1 MASSF
6 KYDLWVVI
14 QECVS
19 VFVVAVVVVVLDFFF
34 FFFFFF
40 STSCIEL
47 SPYPLCRHF
56 LLGLVYK
63 FNAHLNVM
71 SKFGTV

>member
-34 FFFFFF
+34 F

-63 FNAHLNVM
+63 CNAHLNVM

>member
-34 FFFFFF
+34 FFQGQPTN
-40 STSCIEL
+40 SM
-47 SPYPLCRHF
+47 
-56 LLGLVYK
+56 G
-63 FNAHLNVM
+63 
-71 SKFGTV
+71 

>member
-34 FFFFFF
+34 FFFFFQGQPTN
-40 STSCIEL
+40 SMGSEL
-47 SPYPLCRHF
+47 KNHI
-56 LLGLVYK
+56 
-63 FNAHLNVM
+63 
-71 SKFGTV
+71 